1 MLHADDIV
9 TFLVIGII
17 AFVIPGIL
25 TIWNLYNLCSK
36 KTKATNTIAL
46 LTLIVGGIDYVML
59 LLVQFDPAGE
69 WYEAIYSD
77 QLHNMISGTYG
88 ISVAIPFVIGI
99 IGLITL
105 IFSEPEK
112 LSPIISALAIAS
124 IIILNVIQIAFA
136 MQISN
141 QIIGNKSEE
150 LAVLLFLFYVYHF
163 NILVISS
170 IAVKKQI
177 RYQLRF
183 YETLPV
189 TAVKNKLVNFLY
201 SKIDSI
207 YKYSGLVFIC
217 LLILVAL
224 MEIVFILIGQGAD
237 GPIKAFTDTA
247 DWKFSQQTPP
257 PPMEYE
263 GHYLCTVAAVGHS
276 KVVKPLR
283 YGMRRGQ
290 RIIVNRQ
297 LCIANAFED
306 YIQDKFPKFHRY
318 IRGVYDKYGYP
329 ISKHITTKT
338 RADVVYL
345 LMKPLEWL
353 FVGFLYLMD
362 AKPEER
368 IRKQYKINP

>member
-1 MLHADDIV
+1 MLHANDIV

-46 LTLIVGGIDYVML
+46 LTLIVGGMDYVML
-59 LLVQFDPAGE
+59 LLIQFDPAGE
-69 WYEAIYSD
+69 WYEAIYSY

-88 ISVAIPFVIGI
+88 ISIAIPFVIGI

-105 IFSEPEK
+105 IFLEPEK

-141 QIIGNKSEE
+141 QIIGNKNEE

-224 MEIVFILIGQGAD
+224 MEIVFVLIGQGAD

-247 DWKFSQQTPP
+247 DWNFSQQTPP

>member
-1 MLHADDIV
+1 MLHANDIV

-46 LTLIVGGIDYVML
+46 LTLIVGGMDYVML
-59 LLVQFDPAGE
+59 LLIQFDPAGE
-69 WYEAIYSD
+69 WYEAIYSY

-368 IRKQYKINP
+368 IRKQYRINP